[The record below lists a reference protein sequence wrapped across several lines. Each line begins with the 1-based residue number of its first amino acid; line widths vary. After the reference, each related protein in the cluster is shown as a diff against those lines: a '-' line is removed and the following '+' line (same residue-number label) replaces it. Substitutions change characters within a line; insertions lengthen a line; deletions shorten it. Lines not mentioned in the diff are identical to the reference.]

1 MAESWSVSADGL
13 SYTFKIRPNVVFHD
27 GTALTAKDVKAT
39 FDRPRNPPAGIVSI
53 RQALFSDIVSIET
66 PDPSTVVMKLKAP
79 DASFLDTLALPYNC
93 IYSADRLAHGANYP
107 AKTVMGSGPFV
118 FVEHVNGSPWIGKR
132 FER

>member
-1 MAESWSVSADGL
+1 VSADGL
-13 SYTFKIRPNVVFHD
+13 SYTFKIRPNVIFHD

-93 IYSADRLAHGANYP
+93 L
-107 AKTVMGSGPFV
+107 
-118 FVEHVNGSPWIGKR
+118 
-132 FER
+132 